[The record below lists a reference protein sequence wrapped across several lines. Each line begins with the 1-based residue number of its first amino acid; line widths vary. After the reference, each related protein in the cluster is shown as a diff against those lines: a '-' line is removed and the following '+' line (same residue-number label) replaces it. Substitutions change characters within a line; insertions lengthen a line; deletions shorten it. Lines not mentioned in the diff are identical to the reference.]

1 MPQDLDGLEG
11 TELEI
16 GGKPDG
22 FAVGDDDVLYW
33 NWLAPGGY
41 GDPLTRDPEEV
52 LADLRSGAISPR
64 AADEIYGIR
73 LDSEG
78 AAVDHEG
85 TAKRRE
91 RKLLERLHDC
101 GVERDAPAPAVE
113 PAAGAESIADA
124 YLVDREA
131 GVFRCHR
138 CATDLGAL
146 SGNPKLEMASRERPT
161 SSLDPSY
168 PEASKFVDQE
178 VVFREFCCPGCGV
191 RLATE
196 TAFPDEAP
204 FHELRL
210 D

>member
-1 MPQDLDGLEG
+1 M
-11 TELEI
+11 EI

-22 FAVGDDDVLYW
+22 FPVTDDDVLYW

-41 GDPLTRDPEEV
+41 GDPITRDPDEV
-52 LADLRSGAISPR
+52 IADLRSGAISPR
-64 AADEIYGIR
+64 AAGDVYCIR
-73 LDSEG
+73 LDAEG
-78 AAVDHEG
+78 KELDPDG
-85 TAKRRE
+85 TEKRRE

-101 GVERDAPAPAVE
+101 GVEREATAPLVE
-113 PAAGAESIADA
+113 VADGAETIGDA
-124 YLVDREA
+124 YVLDRAA

-146 SGNPKLEMASRERPT
+146 DGNPKLAMASRELPT
-161 SSLDPSY
+161 TALDPSY
-168 PEASKFVDQE
+168 PAVSKFVDQE

-196 TAFPDEAP
+196 TGYPGEAP

-210 D
+210 A